1 MSVACH
7 SAHLSEHG
15 HSDVH
20 VFGESLMHWADV
32 LAGELL
38 KKQTK
43 HVLATGITPSGPIHI
58 GNMREILTTDA
69 VYRCLVE
76 KGGDA
81 EFIYI
86 CDDYDPL
93 RKVYPFLPS
102 SYEPYVGKP
111 LSEIPCPCGDHKS
124 YAEHYLVSFLGSLH
138 TIGVNPRVYR
148 ASEMYYNGEYTE
160 SIQIALE
167 NTTKIKNIL
176 ETVSGRKLPK
186 EWLPYNVKCETCG
199 RLSTTHPSLYEYPSV
214 EYSCECGHTGEVDI
228 RKGGQGKLPWRVDW
242 PARWRMLGVTF
253 EPCGKDHATVGGTRE
268 TGAKISEEVYNY
280 PHPGLLVYEFILLK
294 GMGAMHSSKGTAV
307 SGEEM
312 LQMTPPEV
320 LRFLIMRN
328 QPSRHIVFDSGLG
341 LLTLV
346 DEYDKEEEVYFG
358 KEEEMKGMKEFK
370 KIYELSQPYHIP
382 QTMPLHLPYRHLVTL
397 NQIAKTWPEVKEIL
411 MRTGQLPK
419 KLKKE
424 DEEHLQQRAEHVRYW
439 LANFA
444 PAEVKFQVQ
453 EKLPDITLTSE
464 QKRVLTLLKE
474 RIPSLSWDPETIH
487 TTIYAISEEN
497 SIPIKTAFNA
507 IYQILLGQ
515 EKGPRA
521 GFFLSNLPKEFVL
534 SRVTE
539 AVK

>member
-15 HSDVH
+15 RSDVH

-124 YAEHYLVSFLGSLH
+124 YAEHYLFSFLGSLH

-148 ASEMYYNGEYTE
+148 ASEMYYNGEFTE

-199 RLSTTHPSLYEYPSV
+199 RLSTTHPRLYEYPSV

-268 TGAKISEEVYNY
+268 TGAKISEEVYHY

-307 SGEEM
+307 SGAEM

-411 MRTGQLPK
+411 IRTGQLPK

-444 PAEVKFQVQ
+444 PDEVKFQVQ
-453 EKLPDITLTSE
+453 EKLPDISLTSE

-539 AVK
+539 AIK